1 MDFEIYQQLA
11 RKTSQWA
18 KKPDR
23 AVLIA
28 LLGLAG
34 ESGSLLTE
42 YKKWLRDGEGHRAFR
57 DRIAD
62 ELGDLLW
69 YVAEVASCLDLD
81 LDEVA
86 TMNVQKVQDRWMD
99 ADERDAFSFAS
110 DYYDELFPRE
120 QQIPR
125 RFRVRVEELDGS
137 NPPRIAVTRH
147 GKPCGNELTDN
158 SFDDDGYRF
167 HDTFHLAYAAT
178 LRWSPV
184 TRKLLGC
191 KRRSQPRIDEVQDGG
206 RALVIEEGIAAF
218 VYDYARRHDYFERID
233 RIDSEVLRTIK
244 SMVSG
249 LEVVSRS
256 ARDWERAIFS
266 GFRVWRQM
274 RTHRGGFLIC
284 DLETRTI
291 RFERLRSHRTRNE

>member
-1 MDFEIYQQLA
+1 MDFETYQQFT
-11 RKTSQWA
+11 RNTSQRGRS
-18 KKPDR
+18 PDR

-42 YKKWLRDGEGHRAFR
+42 YKKRLRDGEGHRAFR
-57 DRIAD
+57 DRMAE

-86 TMNVQKVQDRWMD
+86 TMNVQKAHDRWLD
-99 ADERDAFSFAS
+99 ADEHHAFSFAS
-110 DYYDELFPRE
+110 DYYDDLFPRE
-120 QQIPR
+120 QQLPR
-125 RFRVRVEELDGS
+125 RFRVRVQEMAGS
-137 NPPRIAVTRH
+137 RPPKIVVTRG

-167 HDTFHLAYAAT
+167 HDAFHLAYAAT

-191 KRRSQPRIDEVQDGG
+191 KRHSQPRVDEVQDGG
-206 RALVIEEGIAAF
+206 RAAVIEEGVAAF
-218 VYDYARRHDYFERID
+218 VYDYARRHNFFERVD
-233 RIDSEVLRTIK
+233 RVDTDVLRTIK

-249 LEVVSRS
+249 LEVSSRS
-256 ARDWERAIFS
+256 SRDWERSILS

-274 RTHRGGFLIC
+274 RTYRGGFLAC
-284 DLETRTI
+284 DLDAQTI
-291 RFERLRSHRTRNE
+291 RFERLRNRKSD

>member
-1 MDFEIYQQLA
+1 MDFETYQQFA
-11 RKTSQWA
+11 RETSQWA

-57 DRIAD
+57 DRMAE

-69 YVAEVASCLDLD
+69 YVAEIASCLDLD
-81 LDEVA
+81 LEEIA
-86 TMNVQKVQDRWMD
+86 AMNVQKVQDRWVD
-99 ADERDAFSFAS
+99 ADERHPLSFTS
-110 DYYDELFPRE
+110 DYYDELFPRD
-120 QQIPR
+120 QQLPR
-125 RFRVRVEELDGS
+125 CFRVRIEELAGS
-137 NPPRIAVTRH
+137 SPRKIVVSRR
-147 GKPCGNELTDN
+147 GKPCGNALTDN

-167 HDTFHLAYAAT
+167 HDAFHFANAAA

-184 TRKLLGC
+184 ARKLLGC
-191 KRRSQPRIDEVQDGG
+191 KRRSQPRVDEVQDGG
-206 RALVIEEGIAAF
+206 RAIVIEEGVVAYVF
-218 VYDYARRHDYFERID
+218 DYARRHDFFERVD
-233 RIDSEVLRTIK
+233 RVDTEVLRTIK

-249 LEVVSRS
+249 LEVASRS
-256 ARDWERAIFS
+256 TRDWENAILS

-274 RTHRGGFLIC
+274 RTYRGGFLAC
-284 DLETRTI
+284 DLDARTI
-291 RFERLRSHRTRNE
+291 RFERLRLKRGQKA

>member
-1 MDFEIYQQLA
+1 MDFETYQQLA
-11 RKTSQWA
+11 RETSQCA
-18 KKPDR
+18 EKPDR

-42 YKKWLRDGEGHRAFR
+42 YKKRLRDGQGHRAFR
-57 DRIAD
+57 DRMAE

-69 YVAEVASCLDLD
+69 YVAEVASCLDLN
-81 LDEVA
+81 LGEVA
-86 TMNVQKVQDRWMD
+86 TMNVQKVQDRWVD
-99 ADERDAFSFAS
+99 VDEGHAFAFAS
-110 DYYDELFPRE
+110 DYYDELFPKD
-120 QQIPR
+120 QQLPR
-125 RFRVRVEELDGS
+125 RFRVRVEELAGS
-137 NPPRIAVTRH
+137 SPPKIVVTRR

-167 HDTFHLAYAAT
+167 HDAFHLAYAAT

-206 RALVIEEGIAAF
+206 RAIVIEEGVGAF
-218 VYDYARRHDYFERID
+218 VYDYARRHDFFEGID
-233 RIDSEVLRTIK
+233 RVDTEVLRTIK

-249 LEVVSRS
+249 LEVASRP
-256 ARDWERAIFS
+256 ARDWERAILS
-266 GFRVWRQM
+266 GFRVWRQI
-274 RTHRGGFLIC
+274 RTHRGGFLVC
-284 DLETRTI
+284 DLEAKTI
-291 RFERLRSHRTRNE
+291 RFERLRPRTAQNV